1 LESVLQSS
9 IFLSSNLTGP
19 DLTKLLTPSAI
30 AVIGASDDPKRIGG
44 QPIYGLKNYGYKG
57 IIIPVNSNRSTVQGL
72 IAYSDIRS
80 VTQSCDV
87 ALIALP
93 ADQVAEAVIHC
104 GEANIPFAVVL
115 SAGFAELGRP
125 DLQKQLLDAVHA
137 SGVRVVGPNCTGLL
151 NLNENIFSG
160 FGAGFRNPNLK
171 RGSVAM
177 ITQSGGFGYSVIAYA
192 EQEGIGFSHM
202 LATGN
207 EVDITSLDMMEH
219 LLRLDDV
226 DVIVCYMEGIR
237 DGRRLR
243 HIGQLALQHGK
254 PIVIW
259 KVGNTDKGRKAAL
272 SHTANLTSAYA
283 IYKAAFE
290 EGGFIEIEDT
300 GDLVDVVRAFQC
312 RRLPLGKRVG
322 ILTTSG
328 GAGVLLTDRCEQ
340 SGLIVP
346 ELSTTTTKK
355 LKELGGGF
363 ATVENPVDLSAKL
376 ASDPDAFNHAT
387 RILLDDPNIDIVIIR
402 SFPGT
407 ASDIWAKGLVRLLA
421 ECPKP
426 VFINISGLA
435 SQSPL
440 AIQVLEDN
448 HIPCY
453 PTPGRVVRGVAAI
466 AKFSIQMKLYKNSI
480 GDNEL
485 PPLLLLNLDLP
496 NNSQVLSEK
505 LSKAILQH
513 YEIPV
518 VSEYAVSTNEIHE
531 LHSIPFAFP
540 VVVKVDSK
548 DIPHK
553 TEAGGVH
560 LGLSTL
566 DDVRNAALDVIANA
580 QFYDFTARIEG
591 VLIQQSATGIE
602 LIIGGVN
609 DPTFGP
615 YVVIGFGGIY
625 TEIINDTV
633 MRFAPF
639 NKATAIEMIGELKAS
654 RLFHGYRRQPKY
666 ALDRLA
672 TALCRVSQLLSENS
686 DRIAEIDINPLFL
699 QPTGEI
705 MAADCLIRL
714 M

>member
-1 LESVLQSS
+1 MESVLQSS
-9 IFLSSNLTGP
+9 VFLSSNLTGP

-104 GEANIPFAVVL
+104 GVANIPFAVVL

-160 FGAGFRNPNLK
+160 FGAGFRDPNLK

-272 SHTANLTSAYA
+272 SHTANLTSAYV

-346 ELSTTTTKK
+346 EL
-355 LKELGGGF
+355 
-363 ATVENPVDLSAKL
+363 
-376 ASDPDAFNHAT
+376 
-387 RILLDDPNIDIVIIR
+387 
-402 SFPGT
+402 
-407 ASDIWAKGLVRLLA
+407 
-421 ECPKP
+421 
-426 VFINISGLA
+426 
-435 SQSPL
+435 
-440 AIQVLEDN
+440 
-448 HIPCY
+448 
-453 PTPGRVVRGVAAI
+453 
-466 AKFSIQMKLYKNSI
+466 
-480 GDNEL
+480 
-485 PPLLLLNLDLP
+485 
-496 NNSQVLSEK
+496 
-505 LSKAILQH
+505 
-513 YEIPV
+513 
-518 VSEYAVSTNEIHE
+518 
-531 LHSIPFAFP
+531 
-540 VVVKVDSK
+540 
-548 DIPHK
+548 
-553 TEAGGVH
+553 
-560 LGLSTL
+560 
-566 DDVRNAALDVIANA
+566 
-580 QFYDFTARIEG
+580 
-591 VLIQQSATGIE
+591 
-602 LIIGGVN
+602 
-609 DPTFGP
+609 
-615 YVVIGFGGIY
+615 
-625 TEIINDTV
+625 
-633 MRFAPF
+633 
-639 NKATAIEMIGELKAS
+639 
-654 RLFHGYRRQPKY
+654 
-666 ALDRLA
+666 
-672 TALCRVSQLLSENS
+672 
-686 DRIAEIDINPLFL
+686 
-699 QPTGEI
+699 
-705 MAADCLIRL
+705 
-714 M
+714 